1 MSLGIDDGVLLCS
14 MEFEVG
20 KVGACEINGLVG
32 GPAACEDASSCH
44 HQISHA
50 LPWKGVEDAL
60 GVLARGT
67 EVLDE
72 NTAPGALAKAESP
85 RLHHHDVQ
93 CCEKKYR
100 RIFL

>member
-1 MSLGIDDGVLLCS
+1 MSLGIDDGKLLCS

-20 KVGACEINGLVG
+20 KGGAHEINGVVG
-32 GPAACEDASSCH
+32 QPATCEDASSCR

-60 GVLARGT
+60 GDLARGT

-72 NTAPGALAKAESP
+72 NTAPGAHAKAEGP
-85 RLHHHDVQ
+85 RLHHCDVQ
-93 CCEKKYR
+93 FCEKKY
-100 RIFL
+100 LL